1 LKPEVMSNSYDLEL
15 KNVVKRFGDAIA
27 VNQLSLAVHHGE
39 FLSILG
45 PSGCGKT
52 TTLRLVAG
60 FETPDS
66 GEILLKQKPVADV
79 PPNKRDVN
87 TVFQHYA
94 LFPHLTVYENI
105 VYSLKIARRPKQEM
119 RLRSGEML
127 EVVDLQGMGDRYPH
141 QLSGGQQQ
149 RVALARALIKRPTV
163 LLLDEPLGALDL
175 RVRKRMQ
182 IELKRIQRNVG
193 ITFIYVTHDQ
203 EEALTLSDRIAVMN
217 HGILEQLDTPAIIY
231 NHPKSR
237 FVLDFIG
244 SCNIFIGPVIKIDGP
259 SIIVAMASGMY
270 IRARA
275 AAPVQRGATIAVG
288 VRPEKISLSNERGP
302 GVCFSGTITDL
313 IFQGALCQIKV
324 RLENNYEL
332 DVLLQSI
339 ESGRDNLNWAPGQT
353 VWASWAEE
361 SAIIV
366 DA

>member
-1 LKPEVMSNSYDLEL
+1 MSKTYDLEL
-15 KNVVKRFGDAIA
+15 KNVVKRFDNNAA
-27 VNQLSLAVHHGE
+27 VDRLSLSVDHGE

-60 FETPDS
+60 FEMPDS
-66 GEILLKQKPVADV
+66 GEILLKQKSVAGV

-94 LFPHLTVYENI
+94 LFPHLSVYENI
-105 VYSLKIARRPKQEM
+105 IYALKIARRPKEEM
-119 RLRSGEML
+119 RVRCNEML
-127 EVVDLQGMGDRYPH
+127 EVVDLKGMEDRYPH

-149 RVALARALIKRPTV
+149 RVALARSLIKKPTV

-182 IELKRIQRNVG
+182 LELKRIQRSLG

-217 HGILEQLDTPAIIY
+217 CGILEQIDTPIRIY

-244 SCNIFIGPVIKIDGP
+244 SCNVFSGPVAGVDG
-259 SIIVAMASGMY
+259 SNVGIAASLGMT

-275 AAPVQRGATIAVG
+275 TLPIKTGAAITVG
-288 VRPEKISLSNERGP
+288 VRPEKISLSDTRGP
-302 GVCFSGTITDL
+302 GNSFPGAITDM
-313 IFQGALCQIKV
+313 IFQGALCQLKV
-324 RLENNYEL
+324 RLENSYEL

-339 ESGRDNLNWAPGQT
+339 ESGQSNLNWVPGQR
-353 VWASWAEE
+353 VWATWAEE
-361 SAIIV
+361 NTIIV

>member
-1 LKPEVMSNSYDLEL
+1 
-15 KNVVKRFGDAIA
+15 
-27 VNQLSLAVHHGE
+27 
-39 FLSILG
+39 
-45 PSGCGKT
+45 
-52 TTLRLVAG
+52 
-60 FETPDS
+60 
-66 GEILLKQKPVADV
+66 
-79 PPNKRDVN
+79 
-87 TVFQHYA
+87 
-94 LFPHLTVYENI
+94 
-105 VYSLKIARRPKQEM
+105 
-119 RLRSGEML
+119 ML

-149 RVALARALIKRPTV
+149 RVALARALIKKPTV

-217 HGILEQLDTPAIIY
+217 HGILEQLDTPAVIY

-244 SCNIFIGPVIKIDGP
+244 SCNIFSGPVVNIDGP
-259 SIIVAMASGMY
+259 SIIVATASGMN

-275 AAPVQRGATIAVG
+275 AAAIQRGATVTVG
-288 VRPEKISLSNERGP
+288 VRPEKISLSNESGP
-302 GVCFSGTITDL
+302 GVCFRGTITDPSL
-313 IFQGALCQIKV
+313 IFRGALCQIKV

-339 ESGRDNLNWAPGQT
+339 ESGRDNLNWAPGQS
-353 VWASWAEE
+353 VWASWSEE
-361 SAIIV
+361 NSIIA